1 MYSYVGLYLSP
12 SAYSKRVLGR
22 RKVIKKK
29 KKSEDELN
37 ALREAR
43 GKPRK
48 VFLKPASNVYTT

>member
-29 KKSEDELN
+29 KS
-37 ALREAR
+37 
-43 GKPRK
+43 
-48 VFLKPASNVYTT
+48 LKTS